1 MAVGEGAVPT
11 LLPVKGLRLATVSA
25 GIKTPGR
32 KDLVLM
38 ELAQGSNCAGV
49 FTRNAF
55 CAAPVTV
62 AKEHLNLSS
71 GQPTYLLTNT
81 GNANAGTGDQGMADA
96 RACCQ
101 AVAEAVDGDATQ
113 VLPFSTGVIGE
124 SLPV

>member
-1 MAVGEGAVPT
+1 MAVGEGALPT

-55 CAAPVTV
+55 CIRM
-62 AKEHLNLSS
+62 
-71 GQPTYLLTNT
+71 Y
-81 GNANAGTGDQGMADA
+81 
-96 RACCQ
+96 
-101 AVAEAVDGDATQ
+101 
-113 VLPFSTGVIGE
+113 
-124 SLPV
+124 